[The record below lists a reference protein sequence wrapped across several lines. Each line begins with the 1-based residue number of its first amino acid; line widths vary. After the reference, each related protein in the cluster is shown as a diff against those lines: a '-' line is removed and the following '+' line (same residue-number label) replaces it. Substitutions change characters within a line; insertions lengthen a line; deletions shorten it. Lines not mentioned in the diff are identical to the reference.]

1 LGNVAEDPMP
11 PRFDRAIVA
20 VSEEGAE
27 GGGVAVFP
35 KGSPWF
41 HVFQD
46 PVKKK
51 ARGAGLFQR

>member
-1 LGNVAEDPMP
+1 MP